1 VSELFDTGRI
11 VDLIIALTV
20 VEWLVFVAYHR
31 RTGRGLPPMDLLV
44 NLLSGLLILF
54 ALRAALVD
62 AWWGWIAL
70 CVLGALLAHVED
82 LRRRWR
88 R

>member
-1 VSELFDTGRI
+1 
-11 VDLIIALTV
+11 
-20 VEWLVFVAYHR
+20 
-31 RTGRGLPPMDLLV
+31 MDLLA